1 MKRITA
7 LILLLATLI
16 SLTACGKDG
25 DAPEGMQL
33 VRGGESVGYNFY
45 VPEEWVVANHGDI
58 SAAYVSTVDKT
69 SASYVECTPPE
80 GTVDEYFKASLSE
93 YQTAPTL
100 IEENKA
106 VTFGNADEARMYVF
120 DHENRDYKFR
130 TMQIFAKYG
139 ERFGIFTFTSFRENM
154 SSGEKTQYE
163 YYQEKR
169 QAIIENFKYV
179 EKSGTA
185 SEPTDYETDA
195 DGYRLIS
202 DKSLAKFSL
211 YVPEEFTVKSSS
223 GIVEAYLPDGS
234 NINMTTAGNTGVV
247 VSDYW
252 KGRKAEL
259 EKLFGEVTV
268 IGEDMKTSL
277 GETDRAFAY
286 EYKFFYNGEE
296 YHVYQVLAITT
307 FNGYVFTYTAKEES
321 YSSHLDTVKKI
332 MDKVRY

>member
-1 MKRITA
+1 MVQR
-7 LILLLATLI
+7 
-16 SLTACGKDG
+16 
-25 DAPEGMQL
+25 
-33 VRGGESVGYNFY
+33 
-45 VPEEWVVANHGDI
+45 
-58 SAAYVSTVDKT
+58 
-69 SASYVECTPPE
+69 CT
-80 GTVDEYFKASLSE
+80 
-93 YQTAPTL
+93 
-100 IEENKA
+100 
-106 VTFGNADEARMYVF
+106 
-120 DHENRDYKFR
+120 
-130 TMQIFAKYG
+130 
-139 ERFGIFTFTSFRENM
+139 
-154 SSGEKTQYE
+154 
-163 YYQEKR
+163 
-169 QAIIENFKYV
+169 YV

-259 EKLFGEVTV
+259 ENLFGEVTV